1 LSAFWV
7 EALIAPSMMMMM
19 ITAPAQ
25 LMVRPTLKLVV
36 VPTQVT
42 IFPVASDVTPI
53 VAPLTKYE

>member
-1 LSAFWV
+1 
-7 EALIAPSMMMMM
+7 MMMM
-19 ITAPAQ
+19 ITAPAP

>member
-1 LSAFWV
+1 
-7 EALIAPSMMMMM
+7 MMMMM
-19 ITAPAQ
+19 ITAPAH

-36 VPTQVT
+36 VPSQVT